1 MRMLL
6 LAKLFCKDLL
16 LLLAKLFRIQL
27 LCTKGK
33 PNAWTGMVQ
42 RSTAVNKQQLMEKIK
57 NVPPPKDFSI
67 HHILQFN
74 AKWQTKECSCPA
86 QSNRSITVMY
96 KTVPLRTPPPPP
108 NRKQNN
114 SISKCAP
121 AWQNHITQY
130 HDNADLIPLQRNPH
144 LHIFTSMGP

>member
-96 KTVPLRTPPPPP
+96 KTVPLRTPHPHPTG
-108 NRKQNN
+108 NR
-114 SISKCAP
+114 
-121 AWQNHITQY
+121 ITVHQSV
-130 HDNADLIPLQRNPH
+130 LQPGK
-144 LHIFTSMGP
+144 II